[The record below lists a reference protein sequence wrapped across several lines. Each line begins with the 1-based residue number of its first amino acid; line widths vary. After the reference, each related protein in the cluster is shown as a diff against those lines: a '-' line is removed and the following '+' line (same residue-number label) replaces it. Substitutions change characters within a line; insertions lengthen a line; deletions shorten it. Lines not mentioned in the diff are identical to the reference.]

1 MTDSTLLLGLIAF
14 ATVVM
19 ALVQIGIVWDAVRL
33 AGRINRLIDTVE
45 EELKP
50 TLSRVNSMSADLARV
65 TVLASEQSERLN
77 KLLASVSRQIDNVV
91 SLTQD
96 SFLSPA
102 RQGGVLFVAI
112 RAALAAFRSTSES
125 SRSESTSGG
134 SNTPAEERTQTI
146 S

>member
-1 MTDSTLLLGLIAF
+1 MTDSTLLLGMIAF

-19 ALVQIGIVWDAVRL
+19 ALVQIGIVWYAVRL

-77 KLLASVSRQIDNVV
+77 KLLGSVSSQIDNIVN
-91 SLTQD
+91 LTQD

-112 RAALAAFRSTSES
+112 RAALAALRSTAES
-125 SRSESTSGG
+125 SQSEATPGGPSTA
-134 SNTPAEERTQTI
+134 PDERT
-146 S
+146 

>member
-1 MTDSTLLLGLIAF
+1 MTDSTLLLGMIAF

-19 ALVQIGIVWDAVRL
+19 ALVQVGIVWYAVRL

-50 TLSRVNSMSADLARV
+50 TLSRVNSMSDDLARV

-77 KLLASVSRQIDNVV
+77 KLLGSVSRQIDNIVN
-91 SLTQD
+91 LTQA

-102 RQGGVLFVAI
+102 RQGGVLFIAI
-112 RAALAAFRSTSES
+112 RAALAALRSTAES
-125 SRSESTSGG
+125 SRSEATPGGPDTS
-134 SNTPAEERTQTI
+134 PDERTQTI

>member
-1 MTDSTLLLGLIAF
+1 MTDSTLLLGVIAF

-19 ALVQIGIVWDAVRL
+19 AIVQIGIIWYAVRL
-33 AGRINRLIDTVE
+33 AGKINRLIDTVE

-77 KLLASVSRQIDNVV
+77 KLLGSVSKQIDNIVG
-91 SLTQD
+91 LTQD
-96 SFLSPA
+96 SFLSPT
-102 RQGGVLFVAI
+102 RQGGLLYVAI
-112 RAALAAFRSTSES
+112 RAALAALRGTSEV
-125 SRSESTSGG
+125 SRPETTSGG
-134 SNTPAEERTQTI
+134 SGTPEEDRTQTI